1 MVGADRHGA
10 ARSLCRILGGRL
22 LQVHTWRTG
31 TGVSSRFERLSHKD
45 TCTIVQEQD
54 GRYCTYATNQQE
66 CVFLSRHWADIHC
79 LWQRSSV
86 LSNVCQRAVCALF
99 TCCVVELATSV
110 ACKTA
115 TPRND
120 AEWYAPCVHRWQASC
135 RKHVGCRRGPTA
147 CALRPANWMAPV
159 WHEAG
164 TLSLR
169 HGGSGLW
176 RTHDGQACHHCGLFT
191 RAVGGRVATGSKCDR
206 GADLSQKHTIKL
218 THRTH
223 SM

>member
-10 ARSLCRILGGRL
+10 ARSLCCILGGRL
-22 LQVHTWRTG
+22 L
-31 TGVSSRFERLSHKD
+31 
-45 TCTIVQEQD
+45 QEQD

-66 CVFLSRHWADIHC
+66 CLFLSRHWADIHC
-79 LWQRSSV
+79 LWQRSS
-86 LSNVCQRAVCALF
+86 
-99 TCCVVELATSV
+99 
-110 ACKTA
+110 
-115 TPRND
+115 
-120 AEWYAPCVHRWQASC
+120 ASC
-135 RKHVGCRRGPTA
+135 RKHVDCRRGPTA
-147 CALRPANWMAPV
+147 SALRSANWMAPV